1 MNIGERAEELIHI
14 KLDLKNGHGLFKL
27 YVVSTGA
34 IDRLRDEFKNEIEVD
49 FVFLITIGV
58 KEGSELYDVWMTD
71 KTHNL
76 EFAILEALIL
86 ENLLDGNLLFLLGHV
101 EKASGKDD
109 AKGAIAYD
117 LAIGILNLLCL
128 TRLSIASDDLDYF
141 VWVVREADAI
151 DRSGH
156 L

>member
-1 MNIGERAEELIHI
+1 
-14 KLDLKNGHGLFKL
+14 
-27 YVVSTGA
+27 
-34 IDRLRDEFKNEIEVD
+34 
-49 FVFLITIGV
+49 
-58 KEGSELYDVWMTD
+58 MTD

-76 EFAILEALIL
+76 EFAILLAHERDGDNNQGRCETDLEALIL

-141 VWVVREADAI
+141 VWVVWVAGGVRQTRGRGEHAHAGGRRCQRAVRRI
-151 DRSGH
+151 RNRVRTHERGGCH
-156 L
+156 